1 MRGVVF
7 QGERQLELMN
17 FPDPTPGEGEVVV
30 EMKASGMCGSDLHQ
44 YRRAKGG
51 TAIGGLA
58 AATEPVIAGHEPCG
72 VVAAIGPGVGKAQ
85 AQIGQRVMVHHYKGC
100 TVCNHCR
107 SGWSQLCQEQ
117 AVLVY
122 GNNAHGGHAKYLKV
136 PAFTLVPLPDEL
148 SFVTGAAISCGTGT
162 AYGALRRIKLSGN
175 DTIAIFGQG
184 PVGLSATQLAN
195 AMGAR
200 VIALDVSE
208 ERLERAKEFGAWETV
223 NPRSNDPVGAIKDL
237 THGYGAE
244 FTLDTSSQPEGR
256 IAAVRATKVWGTT
269 CFVGQRNHVTID
281 VSPDMLRKQLT
292 IVASWTFSQM
302 GQAECAQFVVD
313 RKIDVEKL
321 FTHQW
326 KLDQAE
332 EAYKLFDTQTTGK
345 AGFPSARFTRAGS
358 TVPTRRRRWPGSRK
372 SRKRPTS
379 LTPDPPHR
387 RTRTPPIPRPSASCL
402 ARRRNRIP
410 TPSWSR
416 TRQTSSMRWARIGP
430 RSRKAKPR
438 YSAR

>member
-44 YRRAKGG
+44 YRRPKGG
-51 TAIGGLA
+51 ATIGGLA

-72 VVAAIGPGVGKAQ
+72 IVAAIGPGVSKAQ

-136 PAFTLVPLPDEL
+136 PAFTLVPLPEEL

-237 THGYGAE
+237 THG
-244 FTLDTSSQPEGR
+244 
-256 IAAVRATKVWGTT
+256 
-269 CFVGQRNHVTID
+269 
-281 VSPDMLRKQLT
+281 
-292 IVASWTFSQM
+292 
-302 GQAECAQFVVD
+302 
-313 RKIDVEKL
+313 
-321 FTHQW
+321 
-326 KLDQAE
+326 
-332 EAYKLFDTQTTGK
+332 
-345 AGFPSARFTRAGS
+345 
-358 TVPTRRRRWPGSRK
+358 
-372 SRKRPTS
+372 
-379 LTPDPPHR
+379 
-387 RTRTPPIPRPSASCL
+387 
-402 ARRRNRIP
+402 
-410 TPSWSR
+410 
-416 TRQTSSMRWARIGP
+416 
-430 RSRKAKPR
+430 
-438 YSAR
+438 

>member
-51 TAIGGLA
+51 AAIGGLA

-72 VVAAIGPGVGKAQ
+72 VVAAIGHGVGKAQ

-269 CFVGQRNHVTID
+269 CFVGERNQVTID

-302 GQAECAQFVVD
+302 GQAECAQFVLD

-326 KLDQAE
+326 KLEQAE

-345 AGFPSARFTRAGS
+345 GVF
-358 TVPTRRRRWPGSRK
+358 
-372 SRKRPTS
+372 
-379 LTPDPPHR
+379 L
-387 RTRTPPIPRPSASCL
+387 I
-402 ARRRNRIP
+402 
-410 TPSWSR
+410 
-416 TRQTSSMRWARIGP
+416 
-430 RSRKAKPR
+430 
-438 YSAR
+438 

>member
-7 QGERQLELMN
+7 TGGRELELMN
-17 FPDPTPGEGEVVV
+17 FLDPTPGPGEVVV

-44 YRRAKGG
+44 YRRPKSGG
-51 TAIGGLA
+51 ETGGLA
-58 AATEPVIAGHEPCG
+58 APTEPVIAGHEPCG
-72 VVAAIGPGVGKAQ
+72 IVTAIGPGVSDKQ

-100 TVCNHCR
+100 TVCCHCR
-107 SGWSQLCQEQ
+107 SGWSQLCQEEP
-117 AVLVY
+117 VLVY

-136 PAFTLVPLPDEL
+136 PAFTLVPLPEEL
-148 SFVTGAAISCGTGT
+148 SFATGAAISCGTGT
-162 AYGALRRIKLSGN
+162 AYGALRRIRISGN

-184 PVGLSATQLAN
+184 PVGLSATQLAS

-200 VIALDVSE
+200 VIALDVSP
-208 ERLERAKEFGAWETV
+208 ERLERAKEFGAAETV

-269 CFVGQRNHVTID
+269 CFVGERNQVTID

-313 RKIDVEKL
+313 RGIDVEKL
-321 FTHQW
+321 FTHRWQ
-326 KLDQAE
+326 LDQAK

-345 AGFPSARFTRAGS
+345 GVF
-358 TVPTRRRRWPGSRK
+358 
-372 SRKRPTS
+372 
-379 LTPDPPHR
+379 L
-387 RTRTPPIPRPSASCL
+387 I
-402 ARRRNRIP
+402 
-410 TPSWSR
+410 
-416 TRQTSSMRWARIGP
+416 
-430 RSRKAKPR
+430 
-438 YSAR
+438 